1 MANKKITELQL
12 RGNVSDD
19 LSFPSDDGLQ
29 SYRVTGSQI
38 KNYVLADGSVTLDKL
53 ADAVKEFLVPT
64 GTLLPY
70 GGSSAPSGFLL
81 CDGSEVSRTTYA
93 ALDAILGTTF
103 GSYTNG
109 SGGAGTTHFRLPDT
123 RGIFLRGAG
132 TQTIS
137 TINYSGTL
145 GTKQADQMQGHIHTT
160 SYAGVV
166 VGDPGA
172 ATQSNING
180 GSAWY
185 LKGSST
191 TGPQN
196 DGSNGAPRS
205 GTQTHPANLG
215 INYMIK
221 T

>member
-12 RGNVSDD
+12 KSSVTADTNYPV
-19 LSFPSDDGLQ
+19 DDGIQ
-29 SYRVTGSQI
+29 SYRVTAAQI
-38 KNYVLADGSVTLDKL
+38 KDFVLAAGSVTLDKL

-93 ALDAILGTTF
+93 ALNAILGTTF

-172 ATQSNING
+172 ATQSNIGG
-180 GSAWY
+180 GSSWY
-185 LKGSST
+185 LKASST